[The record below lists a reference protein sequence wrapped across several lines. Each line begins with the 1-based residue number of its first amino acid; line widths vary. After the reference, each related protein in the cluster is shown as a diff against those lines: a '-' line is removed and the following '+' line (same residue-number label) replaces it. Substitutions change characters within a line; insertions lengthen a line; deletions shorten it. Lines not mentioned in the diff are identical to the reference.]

1 MADKIDG
8 ISRQANVAGA
18 EGRGKAQAVGRGANN
33 AGNAKSQET
42 PGSDTVSLTDSA
54 RLLQKLEENVANTP
68 VVDSL
73 RVDALKKAVQ
83 DGSYQI
89 DAGNIA
95 DKLLDID
102 RELE

>member
-18 EGRGKAQAVGRGANN
+18 EGRGKAQAVGRDAN
-33 AGNAKSQET
+33 AGGAKSQQT

-68 VVDSL
+68 VVDNL
-73 RVDALKKAVQ
+73 RVDALKQAVRE
-83 DGSYQI
+83 GTYEI
-89 DAGNIA
+89 DAGKIA